1 MKKTF
6 LFLSLTLAVY
16 SCKENNSDK
25 NEIVEKAAENTES
38 SFPIK
43 RMSKSQDILNGIYS
57 ELLKNDK
64 ELQKLDEQINSIQK
78 DGKIIKNIYSDVVSN
93 SDDYYLLAK
102 NSSKSIQDSILRK
115 EILGLV
121 ENSSDKFNVKKN
133 KLEEL
138 KKQVRLNNNRIFSFY
153 QALKIRRTLPE
164 IEKYQKT
171 NPLKS
176 DSLSLFINKQN
187 QLLSELKNI
196 K

>member
-1 MKKTF
+1 MI
-6 LFLSLTLAVY
+6 S
-16 SCKENNSDK
+16 SCKEDNSK
-25 NEIVEKAAENTES
+25 ENEIVEKAAENTES

-43 RMSKSQDILNGIYS
+43 RMSKSQDILSGIYS

-64 ELQKLDEQINSIQK
+64 ELQKFDEKINSIQQ
-78 DGKIIKNIYSDVVSN
+78 DSKIIKNIYDDVVNN
-93 SDDYYLLAK
+93 SDDYYLLAE
-102 NSSKSIQDSILRK
+102 NSAKSIQDSILKK

-121 ENSSDKFNVKKN
+121 KNSSDKFNVKKN

-164 IEKYQKT
+164 IEKYQKA

-187 QLLSELKNI
+187 KLLSELKNI

>member
-6 LFLSLTLAVY
+6 LFISITLAFY

-38 SFPIK
+38 SFSIK

-57 ELLKNDK
+57 ELLKNDA
-64 ELQKLDEQINSIQK
+64 ELQKLDEKINSIQN
-78 DGKIIKNIYSDVVSN
+78 DGKILKNINRDIVSN

-102 NSSKSIQDSILRK
+102 NSAKSIQDSTMRK

-121 ENSSDKFNVKKN
+121 ENSSDKFSVNKN

-153 QALKIRRTLPE
+153 QALKIRRTISE
-164 IEKYQKT
+164 IEKYQQAH
-171 NPLKS
+171 PLKT
-176 DSLSLFINKQN
+176 DSLNQFINKQN
-187 QLLSELKNI
+187 QLLSELKKI
-196 K
+196 R

>member
-25 NEIVEKAAENTES
+25 NKIVEKAAENTES

-43 RMSKSQDILNGIYS
+43 RMSRSQDILDGIYS
-57 ELLKNDK
+57 ELLKDDPQLKNFDEKLVSLQQDSRIIQNLND
-64 ELQKLDEQINSIQK
+64 DVIN
-78 DGKIIKNIYSDVVSN
+78 N
-93 SDDYYLLAK
+93 SDEYYLLANNAAK
-102 NSSKSIQDSILRK
+102 TIRDSALKK
-115 EILGLV
+115 EILNLV
-121 ENSSDKFNVKKN
+121 QNSSDKFSTKKD
-133 KLEEL
+133 KFEEL
-138 KKQVRLNNNRIFSFY
+138 KKQINLNYFKIFSFY
-153 QALKIRRTLPE
+153 QALKIKKTLPE
-164 IEKYQKT
+164 IEKYQKA

>member
-6 LFLSLTLAVY
+6 LFISITLAFY

-57 ELLKNDK
+57 ELLKNDA
-64 ELQKLDEQINSIQK
+64 ELQKLDEKVNSIQN
-78 DGKIIKNIYSDVVSN
+78 DGKIIKNINSDVVSN
-93 SDDYYLLAK
+93 SDDYYLLAT
-102 NSSKSIQDSILRK
+102 NSAKSIQDSILRK
-115 EILGLV
+115 QILGLV
-121 ENSSDKFNVKKN
+121 ENSSDKFNVNKN

-153 QALKIRRTLPE
+153 QALKIRRTIPE
-164 IEKYQKT
+164 IEKYQKAH
-171 NPLKS
+171 PLKT
-176 DSLSLFINKQN
+176 DSLTQFINKQN
-187 QLLSELKNI
+187 QLLNQLKNM

>member
-1 MKKTF
+1 MKKTL

-64 ELQKLDEQINSIQK
+64 ELQKLDEKINSIQK

-102 NSSKSIQDSILRK
+102 NSAKSIQDSILRK
-115 EILGLV
+115 EILALV
-121 ENSSDKFNVKKN
+121 RNSSDKFNVKKN

-164 IEKYQKT
+164 IEKYQKA

>member
-6 LFLSLTLAVY
+6 LFLSLTLAFY
-16 SCKENNSDK
+16 SCKETNSDK
-25 NEIVEKAAENTES
+25 NKIVEKAAENTES
-38 SFPIK
+38 SFSIK
-43 RMSKSQDILNGIYS
+43 RMSNSQDILNGIYS
-57 ELLKNDK
+57 ELLKND
-64 ELQKLDEQINSIQK
+64 EGLQKLDEKINSIQQ
-78 DGKIIKNIYSDVVSN
+78 DSKIITNIYDDIVNN
-93 SDDYYLLAK
+93 SDNYYLLAE
-102 NSSKSIQDSILRK
+102 NSAKSIQDSILKK

-121 ENSSDKFNVKKN
+121 KNSFDKFNVKKN
-133 KLEEL
+133 KLMEL
-138 KKQVRLNNNRIFSFY
+138 KKQIRVNNIKIFSYY

-187 QLLSELKNI
+187 QLLTELKNI

>member
-64 ELQKLDEQINSIQK
+64 ELQKLDEKINSIQQ
-78 DGKIIKNIYSDVVSN
+78 DGKIIKNIYSDVFSN

-102 NSSKSIQDSILRK
+102 NSAKSIQDSILRK

-164 IEKYQKT
+164 IEKYQKA

-187 QLLSELKNI
+187 QLLTELQNI

>member
-64 ELQKLDEQINSIQK
+64 ELQKLDEKINSIQK
-78 DGKIIKNIYSDVVSN
+78 DGKIIKNIYSDIVSN

-102 NSSKSIQDSILRK
+102 NSAKSIQDSILRK

-164 IEKYQKT
+164 IEKYQKA

-187 QLLSELKNI
+187 QLLTELQNI

>member
-6 LFLSLTLAVY
+6 LFLSLTLAFY
-16 SCKENNSDK
+16 SCKETNSDK
-25 NEIVEKAAENTES
+25 NKIVEKAAENTES

-43 RMSKSQDILNGIYS
+43 RMSNSQDILNGIYS

-64 ELQKLDEQINSIQK
+64 ELQKLDEKINSIQK

-102 NSSKSIQDSILRK
+102 NSAKSIQDSILRK
-115 EILGLV
+115 EILTLV
-121 ENSSDKFNVKKN
+121 DNSCDKFNVKKN
-133 KLEEL
+133 KVEDL

-164 IEKYQKT
+164 IERYQKA

-187 QLLSELKNI
+187 HFLTELKNI

>member
-6 LFLSLTLAVY
+6 LFLSLILSVY

-38 SFPIK
+38 NFSIK

-57 ELLKNDK
+57 ELLKNDA
-64 ELQKLDEQINSIQK
+64 ELQKLDEKINSIQN
-78 DGKIIKNIYSDVVSN
+78 DGKILKNINSDIVSN

-102 NSSKSIQDSILRK
+102 NSAKSIQDSIMRK

-121 ENSSDKFNVKKN
+121 ENSSDKFSVNKN

-153 QALKIRRTLPE
+153 QALKIRRTIPE
-164 IEKYQKT
+164 IEKYQKAH
-171 NPLKS
+171 PLNT
-176 DSLSLFINKQN
+176 DSLNQFINKQN
-187 QLLSELKNI
+187 QLLNELKNM

>member
-6 LFLSLTLAVY
+6 LFLSLTLAFY
-16 SCKENNSDK
+16 SCKETNSDK
-25 NEIVEKAAENTES
+25 NKIVEKAAENTES
-38 SFPIK
+38 GFPIK

-64 ELQKLDEQINSIQK
+64 ELQKLDEKINSIQN
-78 DGKIIKNIYSDVVSN
+78 DGKILKNINSDIVSN

-102 NSSKSIQDSILRK
+102 NSAKSIQDSILRK

-121 ENSSDKFNVKKN
+121 ENSSDKFNVNKN

-153 QALKIRRTLPE
+153 QALKIRRTIPE
-164 IEKYQKT
+164 IEKYQKAH
-171 NPLKS
+171 PLNT
-176 DSLSLFINKQN
+176 DSLNQFISKQN
-187 QLLSELKNI
+187 QLLNELKNM